1 LRGLEPMPCPALPCP
16 ALPCPALPCPA
27 LPCRRPD
34 ADPTDRPTDDDDGL
48 ILQIH
53 RLINNFIP
61 QINR

>member
-1 LRGLEPMPCPALPCP
+1 MPCPALPCP

-27 LPCRRPD
+27 LPCPALPRRRPD
-34 ADPTDRPTDDDDGL
+34 AALPTTTDGL

>member
-1 LRGLEPMPCPALPCP
+1 MPT
-16 ALPCPALPCPA
+16 
-27 LPCRRPD
+27 R
-34 ADPTDRPTDDDDGL
+34 PTDRPTDDDDDDGL

>member
-1 LRGLEPMPCPALPCP
+1 MPT
-16 ALPCPALPCPA
+16 
-27 LPCRRPD
+27 R
-34 ADPTDRPTDDDDGL
+34 PTDRPTDDDDDDDDGL